1 MAYELVSVVV
11 PAYSQA
17 DHIAMVLSS
26 YEQALE
32 KLGRPYEMVVVVNG
46 PADGTFEA
54 CQGAAGASHN
64 IRVERSR
71 PGWGM
76 AVQQGISVARGDL
89 ICFTNS
95 ARTAPGDLL
104 AVLLF
109 ALAYPGV
116 VIKAN
121 RKTRD
126 SVARR
131 LGSLLYN
138 LECRALFDIANF
150 DVNGTPKAFPRSF
163 EGLLGLQRHD
173 DVLDV
178 EFNAVCLRQ
187 GYPVLEVPIVSTR
200 RHGGT
205 STTSLRTAVGLYWGA
220 YDLWRR
226 EFRSSGQ

>member
-1 MAYELVSVVV
+1 MTYELVSVVV

-17 DHIAMVLSS
+17 DHIAIVLRS
-26 YEQALE
+26 YNEVLE
-32 KLGRPYEMVVVVNG
+32 KLGKPYEMVVVVNG
-46 PADGTFEA
+46 PDDGTFEV
-54 CQGAAGASHN
+54 CQDAAGVSQN
-64 IRVERSR
+64 IRVVRSR

-76 AVQQGISVARGDL
+76 AVQQGIAIARGDL

-104 AVLLF
+104 AILHF
-109 ALAYPGV
+109 AVAYPGV

-138 LECRALFDIANF
+138 LECRALFNIANF

-163 EGLLGLQRHD
+163 EGLLALQRHD
-173 DVLDV
+173 DVLDA
-178 EFNAVCLRQ
+178 EFNAVCVRQ

-205 STTSLRTAVGLYWGA
+205 STTSLRTAVRLYWGA
-220 YDLWRR
+220 YDLWRT
-226 EFRSSGQ
+226 EFRPSGK